1 MRNQENDRLMGRN
14 MKKLL
19 LITGDLACGK
29 STFAGI
35 LSKRYDINLFYKDNI
50 KEALGDTIG
59 FTNRE
64 ENLKLSKAAVE
75 LMTLI
80 FSEFAVLGKNLILEA
95 NFRTHE
101 LEKLHNIAAEHGYS
115 VLTLV
120 FRADTKT
127 LHQRYLN
134 RTANENR
141 HPVHIIAVLDDYDD
155 FVEYIRRA
163 RDEFVPG
170 ATMPV
175 SADDFSYQ
183 SDEVLLAALD
193 RFMMDE

>member
-1 MRNQENDRLMGRN
+1 

-29 STFAGI
+29 STFAKI
-35 LSKRYDINLFYKDNI
+35 LSKRYDTNLFYKDNI

-59 FTNRE
+59 YSNRE

-80 FSEFAVLGKNLILEA
+80 FSEFTMLGKNLILEA

-101 LEKLHNIAAEHGYS
+101 LEKLHRIAAENGYD

-120 FRADTKT
+120 FRADMKL
-127 LHQRYLN
+127 LHGRYLN
-134 RTANENR
+134 RIANENR
-141 HPVHIIAVLDDYDD
+141 HPVHVIAVLDDYDD
-155 FVEYIRRA
+155 FVEYIGKA
-163 RDEFVPG
+163 RNEFVPG
-170 ATMPV
+170 ETLMIQ
-175 SADDFSYQ
+175 ADDFSYQ
-183 SDEVLLAALD
+183 TDGELLKQLD
-193 RFMMDE
+193 NFMMH

>member
-1 MRNQENDRLMGRN
+1 

-29 STFAGI
+29 STFAKI
-35 LSKRYDINLFYKDNI
+35 LSKRYDTNLFYKDNV
-50 KEALGDTIG
+50 KEVLGETIG
-59 FTNRE
+59 FSNRE

-80 FSEFAVLGKNLILEA
+80 FSEFAGLGKDLILEA
-95 NFRTHE
+95 NFHTHE
-101 LEKLHNIAAEHGYS
+101 LEKLHDIAAQNGYS

-120 FRADTKT
+120 FRADIRL
-127 LHQRYLN
+127 LHRRYLN
-134 RTANENR
+134 RIANENR

-155 FVEYIRRA
+155 FAAYIGRA

-170 ATMPV
+170 ETMLV
-175 SADDFSYQ
+175 NADDFSYQ
-183 SDEVLLAALD
+183 TDTELLATLD
-193 RFMMDE
+193 RFMRDW